1 MVMMLLPPLL
11 MLMPSAPYVAWLL
24 PTVSVTVVPPPPKM
38 LKFWVSPALT
48 LLNSG
53 LSANWICKLPLP
65 STTVWTFLLLYVPPT
80 AVSLF
85 AAIPDTALFAPMI
98 EKLVPNALS
107 VVPLLPVKFKPKLV
121 KLLPNLNNWSPLTA
135 SCEPK
140 PTVPP
145 VTPLKVL
152 PPKLT
157 LSPAM
162 VTVLP
167 PLLMFRPPF
176 SITTLLP
183 LAVSPITNPSNSGRS
198 ANWICKL
205 PLPSTTVFM
214 FLPL

>member
-1 MVMMLLPPLL
+1 MFIKLP
-11 MLMPSAPYVAWLL
+11 VAVL
-24 PTVSVTVVPPPPKM
+24 PTLMALAVTV
-38 LKFWVSPALT
+38 S
-48 LLNSG
+48 NIG
-53 LSANWICKLPLP
+53 RSAIWICKLPLP

-157 LSPAM
+157 LPSVM
-162 VTVLP
+162 VMMLLP
-167 PLLMFRPPF
+167 PLLM
-176 SITTLLP
+176 LM
-183 LAVSPITNPSNSGRS
+183 PS
-198 ANWICKL
+198 A
-205 PLPSTTVFM
+205 PYVA
-214 FLPL
+214 